1 MRGWSRRQ
9 ERSCFRVKL
18 SPGESLLEA
27 LEKAGVHIEALCG
40 GRGLCGKCRVRVAS
54 GASMLRG
61 GELPEG
67 WRLACQVKAI
77 ASAEVEVEVPRESLL
92 REQRLLSEGLEPEV
106 ELSPA
111 ITVAE
116 VEVDKPSLRDQRADS
131 TRLLSRLK
139 AAELTLQALRK
150 LPHAARSGRAYV
162 VKAGSMV
169 VDVSAEKPR
178 ILGLA
183 FDLGTTK
190 LAGSIV
196 DLETG
201 GTLASGAALNPQVK
215 LGEDVITRAAY
226 AIQHGVEELNRL
238 LVDGLNKL
246 ARSLAEAA
254 AVKLESIRE
263 IVAVGNTVMHHT
275 LLSLPLDYL
284 TRAPFTPVLG
294 EPATFKASELNLK
307 PSEALVYL
315 PPPIAGFVGSDAL
328 AGVLAVEL
336 AESSMLIDL
345 GTNTEVA
352 LSHQG
357 KLYVCSAAAGPAFE
371 GATLSHGVR
380 ASPGAIERV
389 WIDPE
394 CFKVYYRTVG
404 GEPPTGLCGSGAIDL
419 LAEAIK
425 VGAVDET
432 GRILPSPITTEVEG
446 QKMIVATWVDSK
458 PIGLTQRDVRELQ
471 LAKAAVHTAAQTLI
485 EEAGVRELARLHL
498 AGAFGTYLSTESA
511 ARIGMLPSAPVKH
524 TEYAGNTA
532 LAGAKALLKS
542 TALRAKAEQLAKS
555 AVHIEL
561 AAHPSFQERFLK
573 ALMLKPQQI

>member
-1 MRGWSRRQ
+1 MRRWSRRQ
-9 ERSCFRVKL
+9 ERRCFKLKL
-18 SPGESLLEA
+18 SPGEPLLEA
-27 LEKAGVHIEALCG
+27 LEEAGAHIEALCG
-40 GRGLCGKCRVRVAS
+40 GRGVCGKCRVKVAS
-54 GASMLRG
+54 GASMLEG
-61 GELPEG
+61 GELPGG
-67 WRLACQVKAI
+67 WRLACQAKAVVQ
-77 ASAEVEVEVPRESLL
+77 AEVDVEVPRESLL

-111 ITVAE
+111 VAVAE

-131 TRLLSRLK
+131 TRLISKLEAK
-139 AAELTLQALRK
+139 LTLQALRK
-150 LPHAARSGRAYV
+150 LPYVARLGRVYV
-162 VKAGSMV
+162 VKAGSLV

-178 ILGLA
+178 VLGLA

-190 LAGSIV
+190 LAGSII

-201 GTLASGAALNPQVK
+201 ATLASGAALNPQVR

-226 AIQHGVEELNRL
+226 AIQHGVEELNKL
-238 LVDGLNKL
+238 LVKGLNKL

-254 AVKLESIRE
+254 AVRLEDIRE

-315 PPPIAGFVGSDAL
+315 PPPVAGFVGSDAL
-328 AGVLAVEL
+328 AGVLAL
-336 AESSMLIDL
+336 KLGNSSMLIDL
-345 GTNTEVA
+345 GTNTEVV

-394 CFKVYYRTVG
+394 TFKVYYRTVA

-425 VGAVDET
+425 VKAVDEA
-432 GRILPSPITTEVEG
+432 GRILSSPLTAEVQG

-458 PIGLTQRDVRELQ
+458 PIGLTQRDIRELQ

-485 EEAGVRELARLHL
+485 EEAAIKELSQLFL

-511 ARIGMLPSAPVKH
+511 ARIGMLPAAPLKEVR
-524 TEYAGNTA
+524 YAGNTA
-532 LAGAKALLKS
+532 LAGAKALLKNKS
-542 TALRAKAEQLAKS
+542 LRAKAEQLAKS

-561 AAHPSFQERFLK
+561 AAHPGFQEKFLK
-573 ALMLKPQQI
+573 ALLLKPRHN